1 MKARVVEI
9 FDRDDVVKGYERDE
23 FVVRCGRFSLSL
35 GKRTHIMGVIN
46 LTPDSFSGD
55 GLYKIRDPRRT
66 SLRGRQRSKKKI
78 VDEAIRV
85 AEQMVRDGADIIDVG
100 GESTR
105 PGAKPVAAREEMERV
120 LPVLKELT
128 RRDKIPISIDT
139 SKCEVARR
147 ALDLGASIVNDI
159 SGLRADPALAKLVA
173 RYDVGVVIMHIK
185 GRPRTMQRNP
195 AYRSLI
201 SEIIASLRESIEI
214 ARRCGIDDEK
224 IIVDP
229 GIGFGKTTE
238 HNLEILRRLSEF
250 KSLGRPI
257 MVGTSRKSLIGN
269 VLGSPLDQRGWGTAA
284 TIALAIANGAH
295 IVRVHD
301 VKEMAQVARMT
312 DAILK
317 NQGLTP

>member
-9 FDRDDVVKGYERDE
+9 FDRDDAVKGYERDE
-23 FVVRCGRFSLSL
+23 FVVRCGRFSLNL

-55 GLYKIRDPRRT
+55 GLYKIRDPRTT

-105 PGAKPVAAREEMERV
+105 PGAKPVAAREEMVRV

-128 RRDKIPISIDT
+128 RRGKIPISIDT

-159 SGLRADPALAKLVA
+159 RGLRADPALAKLVA

-185 GRPRTMQRNP
+185 GRPGTMQRNP

-201 SEIIASLRESIEI
+201 SEIIASLRGSIEI

-250 KSLGRPI
+250 KSLGCPI

-269 VLGSPLDQRGWGTAA
+269 VLGLPVDQRGWGTAA

-301 VKEMAQVARMT
+301 VKEMTQVARMA
-312 DAILK
+312 DAIVK

>member
-1 MKARVVEI
+1 M
-9 FDRDDVVKGYERDE
+9 KGYERDG

-35 GKRTHIMGVIN
+35 GKRTHIMGIIN

-55 GLYKIRDPRRT
+55 GLYKVRDPRRT

-105 PGAKPVAAREEMERV
+105 PGARPVAAREEMERV

-128 RRDKIPISIDT
+128 RHLKIPISIDT

-147 ALDLGASIVNDI
+147 ALDLGSSIVNDI
-159 SGLRADPALAKLVA
+159 RGLRADPALAKLVA

-185 GRPRTMQRNP
+185 GRPRSMQRNP
-195 AYRSLI
+195 TYRSLI
-201 SEIIASLRESIEI
+201 SEIIASLRGSIEI
-214 ARRCGIDDEK
+214 ARMCGIDDEK

-238 HNLEILRRLSEF
+238 HNLEILKRLSEF
-250 KSLGRPI
+250 RSLGRPI
-257 MVGTSRKSLIGN
+257 LVGTSRKSLIGN
-269 VLGSPLDQRGWGTAA
+269 VLGSPVDQRGWGTAA
-284 TIALAIANGAH
+284 TVALAIANGAH

-312 DAILK
+312 DAIVK
-317 NQGLTP
+317 C